1 MARRDVDRMGT
12 IPDGARHDQAE
23 KLIVSTRR
31 AIAARLRRSG
41 ARYDQIAEVATFQDG
56 TRCYPEGTSK
66 AQVYMDIKRGLAQ
79 AVTELH
85 LETTEL
91 RQQTS
96 DRLDDWLLRLGPA
109 IQHGDVKAIH
119 AAIRIEEFR
128 AALYGY
134 KEPERHEVITVDALD
149 VERRRLLDEIG
160 RRAAVDA
167 RNGRGDTR
175 PPGAED

>member
-1 MARRDVDRMGT
+1 MARGVDRMGT
-12 IPDGARHDQAE
+12 MADGIRHDQAE
-23 KLIVSTRR
+23 ALIVSTRR

-41 ARYDQIAEVATFQDG
+41 ATYQQIAEMAQFQDG

-66 AQVYMDIKRGLAQ
+66 AHVYMDIKRGLAQ
-79 AVTELH
+79 AVTELR

-96 DRLDDWLLRLGPA
+96 DRLDDWLLRLDKGIRA
-109 IQHGDVKAIH
+109 GDVKAIH

-149 VERRRLLDEIG
+149 VERRRLLAEIG
-160 RRAAVDA
+160 RRAALNA
-167 RNGRGDTR
+167 RDGGGSDR